1 MVLAS
6 VIAGASGGA
15 LANVALSPLGGG
27 AGMLQSY
34 WYGAGLILGERDMY
48 TFHWEKIKK
57 RLESGEDYLS
67 VLEGEMTPA
76 ITAIAN
82 FSLQIMEKTSQ
93 IYLTAGVDMLAK
105 LVENMLMLLAGE
117 KVSDPSMCPEG
128 FKWDSVMQVCRPT
141 TVEQPAPEPEPTPT
155 IPCPSGFRWS
165 ESAQQCVPEDIPE
178 PEPVVIPPPVQGTL
192 TKELQLANPQ
202 KYGKGRI
209 VLYTYNF
216 TDDAGVARR
225 KSTLKIESNVAVP
238 ESGLDYIEGGKWL
251 VVSPD
256 LTSLEATSLAQQ
268 SWPLDSYHQ
277 FRPNGPSTWPK
288 YYLRNL

>member
-48 TFHWEKIKK
+48 TFHWEKIKQ
-57 RLESGEDYLS
+57 RLEGGEDYLS

-82 FSLQIMEKTSQ
+82 FSLKIMKDTSQ

-117 KVSDPSMCPEG
+117 KPNEMQCPPG
-128 FKWDSVMQVCRPT
+128 FKWDSVMNQCRPT
-141 TVEQPAPEPEPTPT
+141 TVEQPPPPPPTPPADEGET
-155 IPCPSGFRWS
+155 VDG
-165 ESAQQCVPEDIPE
+165 VTL
-178 PEPVVIPPPVQGTL
+178 PPVQVDPGSYIMTWTSYDNAAAKIIDTVTKTFNEGDLISLAVIFLRDMLAMQHETL
-192 TKELQLANPQ
+192 TGGNFNPGSLRTRVEFINLLVQ
-202 KYGKGRI
+202 KYP
-209 VLYTYNF
+209 
-216 TDDAGVARR
+216 
-225 KSTLKIESNVAVP
+225 AVYQKVHDTVI
-238 ESGLDYIEGGKWL
+238 G
-251 VVSPD
+251 
-256 LTSLEATSLAQQ
+256 
-268 SWPLDSYHQ
+268 
-277 FRPNGPSTWPK
+277 
-288 YYLRNL
+288 

>member
-82 FSLQIMEKTSQ
+82 FSLEIMEKTSQ

-117 KVSDPSMCPEG
+117 KPNEMNCPPG
-128 FKWDSVMQVCRPT
+128 TRWDSVMQVCRPT
-141 TVEQPAPEPEPTPT
+141 TVEPTPEPEPTPT
-155 IPCPSGFRWS
+155 PTIDCPSGFRWS
-165 ESAQQCVPEDIPE
+165 DSAQQCVPEDIPE
-178 PEPVVIPPPVQGTL
+178 PEPTPTPTPEPEPTRPPDSVIINIAIGKTRNGISLGVIVYSLWVRKDLSIPGSDLSNWIRAVTG
-192 TKELQLANPQ
+192 KFSLA
-202 KYGKGRI
+202 
-209 VLYTYNF
+209 
-216 TDDAGVARR
+216 
-225 KSTLKIESNVAVP
+225 S
-238 ESGLDYIEGGKWL
+238 
-251 VVSPD
+251 
-256 LTSLEATSLAQQ
+256 ATSTGD
-268 SWPLDSYHQ
+268 SVWPSANYRRYKIGSDVYWVLLKD
-277 FRPNGPSTWPK
+277 
-288 YYLRNL
+288 L

>member
-82 FSLQIMEKTSQ
+82 FSLEIMEKTSQ

-117 KVSDPSMCPEG
+117 KPNEMQCPDG
-128 FKWDSVMQVCRPT
+128 FKWDSIMNQCRPT
-141 TVEQPAPEPEPTPT
+141 TVEDEPEPDPTPT
-155 IPCPSGFRWS
+155 IDCPTGFRWS
-165 ESAQQCVPEDIPE
+165 ASAQQCVPEDISE
-178 PEPVVIPPPVQGTL
+178 PEPIPIPDEEPLSTFIPPIYNSSINI
-192 TKELQLANPQ
+192 ELQAIAQIVHVGDGGQINIQQTKGKWTFFQ
-202 KYGKGRI
+202 KYPTFAQALG
-209 VLYTYNF
+209 T
-216 TDDAGVARR
+216 AGLFYPAP
-225 KSTLKIESNVAVP
+225 KWKLIMFGVP
-238 ESGLDYIEGGKWL
+238 EKGYF
-251 VVSPD
+251 VR
-256 LTSLEATSLAQQ
+256 LA
-268 SWPLDSYHQ
+268 
-277 FRPNGPSTWPK
+277 
-288 YYLRNL
+288 